1 MSVQNTT
8 EDAIRDVSHKEP
20 GTDVNVT
27 KDSHWTKM
35 VTPAEVLLPPHS
47 LSFLCKLFKKGC
59 FILTNI
65 NCYVC
70 CWLLAISYVPITV
83 F

>member
-1 MSVQNTT
+1 MSVQNIM
-8 EDAIRDVSHKEP
+8 EDVIRDVLHKEP

-47 LSFLCKLFKKGC
+47 LSFCL
-59 FILTNI
+59 
-65 NCYVC
+65 
-70 CWLLAISYVPITV
+70 
-83 F
+83 